1 MEKTKKNLSTK
12 KEEKNNQNLILVK
25 KTGKVVSDK
34 NDKTII
40 VEVVDMKTHPVY
52 KKKYRKTSR
61 YKAHDEKNSYK
72 LGDRVTIVQCRPI
85 SKEKTWKV
93 VEIKK

>member
-1 MEKTKKNLSTK
+1 MEKNKKNLSVQT
-12 KEEKNNQNLILVK
+12 EEKNSKNPILVK
-25 KTGKVVSDK
+25 KMGSVVSDK
-34 NDKTII
+34 NNKTVV

-61 YKAHDEKNSYK
+61 YKAHDEKNSCK
-72 LGDRVTIVQCRPI
+72 VGDRVIISQCRPI

-93 VEIKK
+93 IEIKK

>member
-85 SKEKTWKV
+85 SKEKTWRV

>member
-1 MEKTKKNLSTK
+1 MEKNKKNSSIK
-12 KEEKNNQNLILVK
+12 KEEKSNQNLILVK
-25 KTGKVVSDK
+25 KTGNVVSDK
-34 NDKTII
+34 NDKTVI

-61 YKAHDEKNSYK
+61 YKAHDEKNSCK
-72 LGDRVTIVQCRPI
+72 VGDRITIVQCRPI

-93 VEIKK
+93 VEGKK